1 MMTGVSDFMAETLN
15 DVLSMRKNEEGK
27 LDLLFAPFNIND
39 SISKILSAL
48 SGGAIQKSLQLTTD
62 IAADLPTLLLGDVYR
77 VEHMI
82 SNLISNSI
90 KFSLDGGAILVKV
103 IANDSAQLSIKEH
116 LPSPNLTVSMSQSS
130 IRGGNSEENQGKLF
144 DGFFQV
150 NPDQLQ

>member
-15 DVLSMRKNEEGK
+15 DVLSMGKIEEGK
-27 LDLLFAPFNIND
+27 LDLIFAPFNIND

-62 IAADLPTLLLGDVYR
+62 IAADVPTLLLGDVYR

-82 SNLISNSI
+82 SNLISNSM
-90 KFSLDGGAILVKV
+90 KFSPDGGAILVKV

-116 LPSPNLTVSMSQSS
+116 LQFPNLTVSIIDQGWKF
-130 IRGGNSEENQGKLF
+130 RGEPG
-144 DGFFQV
+144 
-150 NPDQLQ
+150 